1 MKTLFDPI
9 SSRSLINTQ
18 SWGALKKASQSIS
31 TKSLAQLFKEN
42 PQRINSLH
50 FSAAGINADLSRQL
64 IDNQSLST
72 LLELGREML
81 LPSAI
86 ETLNTNTSINF
97 TEKRSALHYLLRA
110 KKTDSLESEQI
121 FTCKQQMQTI
131 CNSIHCGEWK
141 SHHGQT
147 ITDIVNIGIG
157 GSDLGPRM
165 AAEALTPYHNNKLRI
180 HFAANIDP
188 TDLEQT
194 LRSLNPSTTLFIVT
208 SKSWTTIET
217 LTNAETAKQW
227 FIEGTGQS
235 DISQHFIA
243 ISSQVAR
250 CKEFGIAPEH
260 ILPMWDWVGGR
271 YSMWSAVGLVIALA
285 TSFETFEALLQGAA
299 NMDQHFFSSPL
310 ESNLPAILALLE
322 VWYVNFWGCESVAV
336 LPYDHSLR
344 LLPEHL
350 QQLTMESNGKRVD
363 RSGHY
368 IHYATAPVL
377 WGSAGTIGQHSFHQL
392 LHQGTHI
399 IPVDFILPLSTHS
412 KETTQHQQMI
422 ANCLAQAET
431 LMDGQSAES
440 LIESLIAEG
449 HSTEEAT
456 LLAQHKAMPGN
467 RPSSIFTVDK
477 LSPETLGA
485 LVAMYEH
492 KTFCSSIIWN
502 INAFDQWGVELGK
515 KASAT
520 IYKAL
525 ENKNSNEI
533 NNPATRAAVAE
544 YFSKASS

>member
-1 MKTLFDPI
+1 MASLSLREQFTNSP
-9 SSRSLINTQ
+9 SRHQ
-18 SWGALKKASQSIS
+18 D
-31 TKSLAQLFKEN
+31 
-42 PQRINSLH
+42 
-50 FSAAGINADLSRQL
+50 FSYQAAGITANLSRHPIDKPLLTALIALANEMQL
-64 IDNQSLST
+64 
-72 LLELGREML
+72 
-81 LPSAI
+81 PAAI
-86 ETLNTNTSINF
+86 EAMAAGKIINF
-97 TEKRSALHYLLRA
+97 TEQRAAMHTALRKSQSPFAGSKEAEACLLQMQQICSALHSGSW
-110 KKTDSLESEQI
+110 KNFQG
-121 FTCKQQMQTI
+121 
-131 CNSIHCGEWK
+131 GE
-141 SHHGQT
+141 

-165 AAEALTPYHNNKLRI
+165 AVEALAPYHNSKLRI

-188 TDLEQT
+188 SDLEQT
-194 LRSLNPSTTLFIVT
+194 LQKLNPANTLFIVT
-208 SKSWTTIET
+208 SKSWTTVET

-227 FIEGTGQS
+227 FIDGTGQS

-285 TSFETFEALLQGAA
+285 TSFETFDALLQGAA
-299 NMDQHFFSSPL
+299 DMDAHFFSSPL
-310 ESNLPAILALLE
+310 EDNLPAILALLE

-344 LLPEHL
+344 LLPDHL

-363 RSGHY
+363 RSGNF
-368 IHYATAPVL
+368 IDYATAPVL

-412 KETTQHQQMI
+412 QSSKQHQHMI

-431 LMDGQSAES
+431 LMDGQDTGS
-440 LIESLIAEG
+440 LISTLLAEG
-449 HSTEEAT
+449 YSPEDAQ

-467 RPSSIFTVDK
+467 RPSSIFTMDK
-477 LSPETLGA
+477 LTPEAVGA

-502 INAFDQWGVELGK
+502 INAFDQWGVERGK
-515 KASAT
+515 KASNT
-520 IYKAL
+520 IYSAL
-525 ENKNSNEI
+525 QNNDCSELS
-533 NNPATRAAVAE
+533 NPATHSAVAD
-544 YFSKASS
+544 YLSKSAS